1 MSELADTAPVETT
14 AVGTT
19 AVDPAVP
26 ADGPPAPRRGRRRK
40 VLVPL
45 VLVAALG
52 GAGVLA
58 AVRPWERHGSP
69 AVRQSA
75 DQATAPVQQG
85 SLSSGI
91 QVGGALGYDTPTPV
105 VAAGRG
111 TLTAL
116 PAVGAVVK
124 AGAKLYEV
132 DGRPVVLLTGARP
145 MWRDLGPDT
154 GDGPDVEQL
163 KRNLIS
169 LGHADGL
176 GLSVDKKFT
185 AATATAVKRWQKA
198 LGEPQTGT
206 VALGSVVVLPQPT
219 VRVQQ
224 LGAQLGS
231 ALGAASVMTV
241 TSTDLVATVQPADN
255 QLSQFK
261 PNGQVAVKLADGSTV
276 NGRIRSLVRGG
287 SGNGGDGGPGGGG
300 GPGGSGGGGGSDK
313 TTVTIALDAQQQAQ
327 QAGPSPVTVTV
338 IGNTV
343 SDALIVPVTALLA
356 LDGGGYGVRVADGA
370 TTRLVRVKLGLVADA
385 KAQITGDVRAGDQVV
400 IPK

>member
-1 MSELADTAPVETT
+1 MSRPAKTT
-14 AVGTT
+14 AAGTAT
-19 AVDPAVP
+19 P
-26 ADGPPAPRRGRRRK
+26 ADGSRAPARRRRRRI
-40 VLVPL
+40 VVPL
-45 VLVAALG
+45 VLVAVLG
-52 GAGVLA
+52 GSGVLA

-69 AVRQSA
+69 SAQQSV
-75 DQATAPVQQG
+75 DHATVPVQKG

-91 QVGGALGYDTPTPV
+91 QVGGALAYDTPTPV

-111 TLTAL
+111 TITAL

-132 DGRPVVLLTGARP
+132 DGRPVVLLTGDRP
-145 MWRDLGPDT
+145 MWRDLGP
-154 GDGPDVEQL
+154 GAADGLDIKQL
-163 KRNLIS
+163 KRNLIK

-176 GLSVDKKFT
+176 GLTADQKFT
-185 AATATAVKRWQKA
+185 AGTATAVKRWQKA
-198 LGEPQTGT
+198 LGQQQTGT
-206 VALGSVVVLPQPT
+206 VALGSVVVLPKPT

-231 ALGAASVMTV
+231 ALGATTVMTV

-261 PNGQVAVKLADGSTV
+261 PNGRVTVKLTDGSTV

-287 SGNGGDGGPGGGG
+287 PGNGEDNGP
-300 GPGGSGGGGGSDK
+300 GGGGGSDK
-313 TTVTIALDAQQQAQ
+313 TTVTIALDSQRQAK
-327 QAGPSPVTVTV
+327 QAGPSSATVTV
-338 IGNTV
+338 VGNTV

-356 LDGGGYGVRVADGA
+356 LDGGGYGVQVTDGS
-370 TTRLVRVKLGLVADA
+370 TTRLVKIQLGLVADA